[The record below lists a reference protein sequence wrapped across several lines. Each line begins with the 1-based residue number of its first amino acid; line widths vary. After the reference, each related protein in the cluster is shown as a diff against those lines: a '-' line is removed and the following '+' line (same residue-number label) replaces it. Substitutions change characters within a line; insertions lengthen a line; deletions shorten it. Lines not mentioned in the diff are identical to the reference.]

1 MKRKLHP
8 STLAIRTQMERS
20 AFREHSAPMHLTSS
34 FVFPNAEEMRDT
46 FKGKGEGIIY
56 SRYSNPNTTEFIE
69 KVCQMEG
76 TEAGF
81 ATATGMAAVFASIA
95 AFVKAGDHIL
105 ASEALFGSTYV
116 VLTQIMPK
124 WGVEATF
131 VDPTDPDSWE
141 AHIRPTTKMFVIE
154 TPSNPGLTLIDL
166 RRAGELSRRYNLLL
180 NVDNCFATPI
190 VQRPAEY
197 GADLITH
204 SGTKWMDG
212 QGRILAGI
220 VLGREELIQEVI
232 FFCRHTGPALSPF
245 NAWLLSKSLET
256 LQLRMERHCA
266 NALEIARW
274 LEQHPSVEKTNY
286 PWLESH
292 PQYDL
297 ARRQMD
303 YGGGLVTFTVKGGT
317 EAAMRVLNN
326 LQLLSLTSN
335 LGDSRTTVTHPQTTT
350 HHKLTEEE
358 RQRAGI
364 FPGSIRM
371 SVGLEHASD
380 IIWDLEQALRARV

>member
-1 MKRKLHP
+1 MNRKLHP
-8 STLAIRTQMERS
+8 STVAIRTQMDRS
-20 AFREHSAPMHLTSS
+20 QFREHSAPMHLTSS
-34 FVFPNAEEMRDT
+34 FVFPDAEGMRDT
-46 FKGKGEGIIY
+46 FKGQAEGIIY

-69 KVCQMEG
+69 KVCHMEG

-95 AFVKAGDHIL
+95 AFVKSGDHII
-105 ASEALFGSTYV
+105 ASEALFGSTFV
-116 VLTQIMPK
+116 VLTEILPR
-124 WGVEATF
+124 WGVETTF

-141 AHIRPTTKMFVIE
+141 AHVRPTTKMFVIE

-166 RRAGELSRRYNLLL
+166 RRAGELARRYNILL

-220 VLGREELIQEVI
+220 ILGRAELIQEVI

-266 NALEIARW
+266 NALEIAQW
-274 LEQHPSVEKTNY
+274 LETQPQIEKTNY

-292 PQYDL
+292 PQYEL
-297 ARRQMD
+297 ARQQMD
-303 YGGGLVTFTVKGGT
+303 YGGGLVTFTVRGGT

-350 HHKLTEEE
+350 HHKLTEEA

-364 FPGSIRM
+364 YPGSIRM
-371 SVGLEHASD
+371 SVGLEHVSD
-380 IIWDLEQALRARV
+380 IIWDLEQALRSV